1 MNCSWDFRNGAGR
14 VCGRYSLLM
23 DTQGRKRRA
32 FGVIF
37 PNDAGETVTMYDDLR
52 DFRRALNERA
62 GQVSMSKIEIV
73 EE

>member
-1 MNCSWDFRNGAGR
+1 MNCSWDFRNATGR

-37 PNDAGETVTMYDDLR
+37 PSDDGETVTMFDNLR
-52 DFRRALNERA
+52 DFRRALNDRA

>member
-14 VCGRYSLLM
+14 VCGRYSLMM
-23 DTQGRKRRA
+23 DAQGRKRRA

-37 PNDAGETVTMYDDLR
+37 PDTGETVTMFDDLR

-62 GQVSMSKIEIV
+62 GQVSMDRIEIV

>member
-37 PNDAGETVTMYDDLR
+37 PGAGETVTMYDDLR
-52 DFRRALNERA
+52 EFRRALNDRA
-62 GQVSMSKIEIV
+62 GQVSMGQIEIV